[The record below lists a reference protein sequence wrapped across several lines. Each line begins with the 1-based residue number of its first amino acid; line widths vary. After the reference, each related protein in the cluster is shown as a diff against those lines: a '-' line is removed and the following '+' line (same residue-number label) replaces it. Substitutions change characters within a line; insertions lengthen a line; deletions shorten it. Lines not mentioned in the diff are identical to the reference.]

1 MTSQASAVA
10 PSARPSRS
18 RHLLRFAACGVA
30 ASLALAAQPT
40 AAFAAPPSVTGPSE
54 PVAYVEQAPPV
65 SVGEQVSFAGGSA
78 YGGGY
83 LDFAVDGG
91 TADETLSLLTA
102 ETADTTAG
110 VVSIVGTSV
119 YLGNGTAADLIGAVA
134 SDRAGANG
142 ALRIVFASPFDNP
155 SFEDDDSIGGW
166 TVIEDRVDLGV
177 TTIAGVRSIDQSTY
191 AGISGGSGFSAPV
204 DDNAAP
210 TRATYTVRLST
221 VDASHGA
228 TSLELTSDMQTAE
241 GCDVVHGPAVYSNPF
256 EAAAN
261 DKISFDWRAFQ
272 GSDNFHV
279 YGYILNTVTGAQT
292 PVLDATGGNEVNAF
306 VTKETVIPASG
317 EYRFVFVGGTQDKT
331 CGRAAGATL
340 LIDNVRVFGTKVTD
354 AVAASISDKL
364 QYHNAS
370 DDPAATRTISI
381 TAADADGQ
389 VSAAGTVAIA
399 ITAVDDAPAF
409 GPVAPITLLN
419 QDGAQSYPTSTGT
432 LDATDPDSPITSAIV
447 GGEQVTTTIDG
458 VTYTQRKA
466 GTYGTLY
473 LDGATGAYAFVPDA
487 AAADARQRDDSES
500 FEFEISAEDRSPGG
514 PHPAKTARQSLTV
527 SLQVSASGPGAG
539 TATSAVAGVERAFVS
554 WTAPA
559 WEGGAAITGYA
570 VEWSID
576 AGGSWTTAIAD
587 TGSDATSATVLDL
600 TAGTPLVFRVAGIN
614 ANGQGP
620 WATVSNEVTPYTKPA
635 APTPITATPGDTTV
649 ELGWTAPVADGWSPV
664 TGYRI
669 EQSIDGGRTWAT
681 LVADTGTP
689 LPMLLRGQALR
700 PSALLAPTPA
710 TNYTVSG
717 LRNGEPVAFRVSA
730 INAAGTGVHAE
741 TALTTPRTTPGA
753 PAPLVATPDDARVA
767 LSWSAPADTG
777 GAPIT
782 GYRVEQSTDG
792 GKTWTTLI
800 ADTGSTATSTTVT
813 GLANGT
819 PVAFRVSALN
829 EAGSGP
835 AADASATPR
844 RPADAVT
851 VDSITP
857 GNRTLTVAFTPP
869 ADDGGSPI
877 SGYEYS
883 IDGGKT
889 WIPAKGTT
897 SPIVIE
903 GLGNGVPRSVSV
915 RAVTDAGPGEAS
927 PVQTAT
933 PVLQPI
939 RSSSGALPKLA
950 AGKAASTLS
959 GVDEPVSTSTDGDEF
974 VISGDGFEVR
984 VQAVGPDGKPVAL
997 VNGAL
1002 AVPAGGSLRIS
1013 GDGFQGGSVLDFW
1026 LLGAELGLGEA
1037 TANADG
1043 SFTATLTLP
1052 EGLRLGA
1059 ETLQINGLAPDGS
1072 VRSIVTGITV
1082 VSADD
1087 LATTGRDVSMATVA
1101 LTGGGALLLL
1111 LAGIWISVITRRR
1124 RGEGR
1129 AQL

>member
-1 MTSQASAVA
+1 MTSQASAVHPA
-10 PSARPSRS
+10 ARPPRS
-18 RHLLRFAACGVA
+18 RHLVRLAACGVA
-30 ASLALAAQPT
+30 ASLAVAAQPM
-40 AAFAAPPSVTGPSE
+40 AAFAAPPSVSGPSE

-65 SVGEQVSFAGGSA
+65 AVGEQVTFSGGSS

-91 TADETLSLLTA
+91 TAEETLSLITA

-119 YLGNGTAADLIGAVA
+119 YLGNGTGADLIGAVA

-142 ALRIVFASPFDNP
+142 ALRIEFTSPFDNP

-166 TVIEDRVDLGV
+166 TVIQDRVDLGV
-177 TTIAGVRSIDQSTY
+177 TSIAGFRTIDQSSY
-191 AGISGGSGFSAPV
+191 AGLSGGANAPV
-204 DDNAAP
+204 DDDAAP
-210 TRATYTVRLST
+210 VRASYTVRLT
-221 VDASHGA
+221 EAAASHGA

-241 GCDVVHGPAVYSNPF
+241 GCDVVHGPAVSSNPF

-261 DKISFDWRAFQ
+261 DKIYFDWRAYQ

-279 YGYILNTVTGAQT
+279 YGYILNTATGAQT

-306 VTKETVIPASG
+306 ITKETVIPASG

-370 DDPAATRTISI
+370 DDPAASRTIAI

-389 VSAAGTVAIA
+389 VSAAGSVAIA
-399 ITAVDDAPAF
+399 ITAVDDDPAF
-409 GPVAPITLLN
+409 GPVAPIILLN

-432 LDATDPDSPITSAIV
+432 LDVSDPDSPITSAIV
-447 GGEQVTTTIDG
+447 GGEQATTTIDG
-458 VTYTQRKA
+458 VTYTQRKR
-466 GTYGTLY
+466 GTYGTLH
-473 LDGATGAYAFVPDA
+473 LDAATGKYAFVPDA

-514 PHPAKTARQSLTV
+514 PHPAKTARQTLTV
-527 SLQVSASGPGAG
+527 ALEVEASGPGAG
-539 TATSAVAGVERAFVS
+539 TATSAVAGAEQAFVS

-559 WEGGAAITGYA
+559 WEGGAAITGYV
-570 VEWSID
+570 VEWTADS
-576 AGGSWTTAIAD
+576 GESWTTGIED
-587 TGSDATSATVLDL
+587 TGSDATSATVTGLA
-600 TAGTPLVFRVAGIN
+600 AGTPIAFRVAGLN

-620 WATVSNEVTPYTKPA
+620 WAATSNPVTPYTTPA
-635 APTPITATPGDTTV
+635 APLPVTATPGNTTV
-649 ELGWTAPVADGWSPV
+649 ELGWTAPVADGWTPV

-669 EQSIDGGRTWAT
+669 EQSIDGGSTWAT
-681 LVADTGTP
+681 IVPDTSVS
-689 LPMLLRGQALR
+689 LPSLLRGQSLR
-700 PSALLAPTPA
+700 PAALLAPTPA
-710 TNYTVSG
+710 TSHTVTG
-717 LRNGEPVAFRVSA
+717 LRNGAPVAFRVSA
-730 INAAGTGVHAE
+730 INAAGTGAHAE

-753 PAPLVATPDDARVA
+753 PAPLVATPEDGRVA
-767 LSWSAPADTG
+767 LSWTAPADTG

-782 GYRVEQSTDG
+782 GYLVEQSNDG
-792 GKTWTTLI
+792 GATWTTVI
-800 ADTGSTATSTTVT
+800 ADTASTATTTTIT

-819 PVAFRVSALN
+819 PLAFRVSALN

-835 AADASATPR
+835 AADASTTPR

-851 VDSITP
+851 IDSITP
-857 GNRTLTVAFTPP
+857 GNRTLTVKFTPP
-869 ADDGGSPI
+869 ANDGGSPI
-877 SGYEYS
+877 SDYEYS

-889 WIPAKGTT
+889 WISAGTTT

-903 GLGNGVPRSVSV
+903 GLGNGVPRQVAV
-915 RAVTDAGPGEAS
+915 RAVTDAGPGAAS
-927 PVQTAT
+927 PAQTAT

-939 RSSSGALPKLA
+939 RTASGALPKLA
-950 AGKAASTLS
+950 AGTAASTLS
-959 GVDEPVSTSTDGDEF
+959 GVDEPVSTSTDGDTF
-974 VISGDGFEVR
+974 VISGDGFAVR

-997 VNGAL
+997 VNGTL

-1013 GDGFQGGSVLDFW
+1013 GAGFQGGSALDFW

-1043 SFTATLTLP
+1043 TFTATLSLP
-1052 EGLRLGA
+1052 KGVRLGA
-1059 ETLQINGLAPDGS
+1059 ETLQINGLSPDGG
-1072 VRSIVTGITV
+1072 VRSIVTGITIV
-1082 VSADD
+1082 AAND
-1087 LATTGRDVSMATVA
+1087 LATTGRDVSVEAVA
-1101 LTGGGALLLL
+1101 LTAGGALLLL